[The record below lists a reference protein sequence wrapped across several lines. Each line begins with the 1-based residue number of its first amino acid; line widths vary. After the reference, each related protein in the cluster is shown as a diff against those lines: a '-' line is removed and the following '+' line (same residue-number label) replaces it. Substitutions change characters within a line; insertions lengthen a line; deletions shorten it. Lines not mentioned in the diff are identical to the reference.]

1 MHATYSDVHVQIIL
15 CSIRPCASYVMNSY
29 YKLLH
34 SLPLFILTVRKCN
47 VEYCSECIARSDSIC
62 QTCFPDYE
70 LSDGRCKE
78 IPVTMATSSEAPAVT
93 TDKED
98 DSNNGLGLS
107 SDEIAGNL

>member
-1 MHATYSDVHVQIIL
+1 
-15 CSIRPCASYVMNSY
+15 MN

-47 VEYCSECIARSDSIC
+47 VEFCSECIVRSDSIC

-78 IPVTMATSSEAPAVT
+78 IPTTMATSSEASTVR

-98 DSNNGLGLS
+98 DRGDRDSGLGLS